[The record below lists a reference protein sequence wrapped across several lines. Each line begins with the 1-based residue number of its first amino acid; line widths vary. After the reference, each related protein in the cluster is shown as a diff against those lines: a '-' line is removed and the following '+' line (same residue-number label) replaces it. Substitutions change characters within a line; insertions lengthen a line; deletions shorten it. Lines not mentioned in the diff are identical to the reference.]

1 MGKVTHRKLMKTLKS
16 FLVVI
21 EVEAEPKTIIR
32 LGKPGNNKT
41 RPLKVVMNSSDD
53 KFNVMS
59 SLKKLKGAEDNFRLL
74 RVTDD
79 YTQTEREEIKL
90 WHEKAKKKQTS
101 KKGEIVKP
109 YTE

>member
-1 MGKVTHRKLMKTLKS
+1 MKS
-16 FLVVI
+16 FLVAI

-90 WHEKAKKKQTS
+90 WHEKAKKS
-101 KKGEIVKP
+101 KHQRRGR
-109 YTE
+109 